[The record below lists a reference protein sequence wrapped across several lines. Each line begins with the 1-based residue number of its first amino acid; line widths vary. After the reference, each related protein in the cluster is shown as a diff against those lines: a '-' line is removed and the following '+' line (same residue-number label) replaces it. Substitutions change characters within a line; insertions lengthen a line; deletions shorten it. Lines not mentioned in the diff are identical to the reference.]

1 MRSAVFDIS
10 FQCSYP
16 SNEHRHQVRTWD
28 NAATN
33 TCTDLS
39 HVKTEHNR
47 LQQEPIT
54 RNVQLH
60 CICGTAF
67 LQTELFLD
75 YFPAKP
81 DLSGQSH
88 VLHEKL
94 LLMELRM
101 VTRASLVPS
110 IDLRPSIGV
119 VPSLVMDSWGPFLE
133 SPETLRVIF
142 GCHNSLCILRTE
154 RF

>member
-1 MRSAVFDIS
+1 MPVTGAPALVWNFFLFSWCMRRCRDRPGAPHLAWTSHFPRLSPMRSAVFDIS

-16 SNEHRHQVRTWD
+16 SNEHRHKVRTWD

-75 YFPAKP
+75 WFPRETRPFQPITCLAWEISTHGIENGHSCKP
-81 DLSGQSH
+81 S
-88 VLHEKL
+88 
-94 LLMELRM
+94 
-101 VTRASLVPS
+101 A
-110 IDLRPSIGV
+110 
-119 VPSLVMDSWGPFLE
+119 
-133 SPETLRVIF
+133 
-142 GCHNSLCILRTE
+142 
-154 RF
+154 